1 MNQGSEKRSLLLNR
15 NRVRVWKPRKHTPPY
30 SNFPYLPLPPP
41 PTLQLAVTPP
51 HNDRDKRS
59 VTNSSL
65 LLIPSIIVLN
75 PKI

>member
-15 NRVRVWKPRKHTPPY
+15 NRVRVWKPWKHTPPY
-30 SNFPYLPLPPP
+30 SNFPYLPLPP